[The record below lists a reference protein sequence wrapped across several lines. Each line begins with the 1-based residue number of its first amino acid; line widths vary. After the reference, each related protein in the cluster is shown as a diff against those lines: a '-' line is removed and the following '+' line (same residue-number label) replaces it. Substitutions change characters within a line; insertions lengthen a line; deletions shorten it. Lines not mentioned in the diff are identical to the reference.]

1 MDLFDE
7 RHRGS
12 EVVLTVGRGHWLNQD
27 HGFTLGRAD
36 AMNKAARLGAMG
48 VDTVEVMVSAM
59 VLATVAGT
67 TMGCVAE
74 AKDSMTAWHVRRR
87 ACHGNPPVLR

>member
-12 EVVLTVGRGHWLNQD
+12 EAVLTVGRGHWLNHD

-74 AKDSMTAWHVRRR
+74 AKDSMTAWHARRR

>member
-1 MDLFDE
+1 
-7 RHRGS
+7 
-12 EVVLTVGRGHWLNQD
+12 
-27 HGFTLGRAD
+27 
-36 AMNKAARLGAMG
+36 MNKAARLGAMG
-48 VDTVEVMVSAM
+48 VDTAEVMVSAM